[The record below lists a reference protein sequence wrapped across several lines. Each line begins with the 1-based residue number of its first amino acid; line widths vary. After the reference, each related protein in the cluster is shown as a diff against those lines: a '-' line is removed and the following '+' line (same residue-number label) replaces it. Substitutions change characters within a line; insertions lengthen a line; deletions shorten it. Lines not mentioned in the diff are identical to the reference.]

1 VLVAI
6 TVEDVAAIFMLE
18 DVAIE
23 DVTMP
28 VELVSAADVLSIETV
43 ELAADVL
50 SIAEEVVSAAD
61 VLPIVRKSVS
71 GGLAKLVVVDTLST
85 TTVAASV
92 EEVEE
97 SGVMLPLLKSSKG
110 YSWVLK
116 SSSPVSTN
124 VSPLAEIDILP
135 LP

>member
-1 VLVAI
+1 MLSNPVLVAI

-43 ELAADVL
+43 EL
-50 SIAEEVVSAAD
+50 AAD

>member
-50 SIAEEVVSAAD
+50 S
-61 VLPIVRKSVS
+61 IVRKSVS